1 MKDTVSRWSRVRR
14 ALFDRPLFT
23 VALPRLRATLYQY
36 ALLMRLHRPIG
47 IWLLMWP
54 LLWALWLS
62 SDGQPDERLFLV
74 FMAGAVL
81 MRSAGCVINDYADR
95 DIDPFVKRTRDR
107 PLAARRVSHQEA
119 LLLFV
124 ALALIAVGLV
134 YTLNP
139 EAQLLAVVGG
149 ALAVTYPFMKRV
161 FPLPQFYLGAAFGI
175 AVPMAYAAQLGEV
188 PRLGW
193 VMFLATV
200 LWVGVYD
207 TLYAMVDREDDL
219 RIGVKST
226 AILFGDA
233 DRFIIAVMQAMV
245 LFALGLI
252 GRDMKLGNW
261 YWGGLAA
268 GALLF
273 IWQQWLIR
281 KRDPERCFAAFN
293 NNHYFGMVVFLGIL
307 LHYTFGT

>member
-1 MKDTVSRWSRVRR
+1 
-14 ALFDRPLFT
+14 
-23 VALPRLRATLYQY
+23 
-36 ALLMRLHRPIG
+36 
-47 IWLLMWP
+47 
-54 LLWALWLS
+54 
-62 SDGQPDERLFLV
+62 
-74 FMAGAVL
+74 
-81 MRSAGCVINDYADR
+81 
-95 DIDPFVKRTRDR
+95 
-107 PLAARRVSHQEA
+107 VSHLEA
-119 LLLFV
+119 LLLFA

-149 ALAVTYPFMKRV
+149 GLAVTYPFMKRV

-193 VMFLATV
+193 VMFLATI

-226 AILFGDA
+226 DILFGDA
-233 DRFIIAVMQAMV
+233 DRFIVGVMQLMV

-261 YWGGLAA
+261 YWAGLAA

-281 KRDPERCFAAFN
+281 KRDPQRCFEAFN